1 MANTAL
7 RRGSQEDG
15 NSDYFTGCPI
25 GGGFIW
31 YGLPTKIPSNCRVCD
46 NSTLAISSFAKLYE
60 NLDGAW
66 GESGGNMNIPD
77 LRGRF
82 PRGVDSGAG
91 NDPDRLT
98 RTGPNMGQNTADTVG
113 SVQDDINK
121 SHDHFVATTIGGGEI
136 LNSDLSATTRIARN
150 GGGSGLY
157 QGYQLKASTGSADVG
172 QTSAT
177 VGSESRPKNAN
188 VYFVIRVE

>member
-7 RRGSQEDG
+7 RRGSQEEG

-31 YGLPTKIPSNCRVCD
+31 YGLPTKIPSNCRICD

-82 PRGVDSGAG
+82 PRGVDGGAG

-113 SVQDDINK
+113 SVQADAMQNITGNV
-121 SHDHFVATTIGGGEI
+121 SGGRSLTVAGPAGAFATSLNNSAGPDNGTAGEI
-136 LNSDLSATTRIARN
+136 NISFDASRVARTSTETRP
-150 GGGSGLY
+150 
-157 QGYQLKASTGSADVG
+157 Q
-172 QTSAT
+172 
-177 VGSESRPKNAN
+177 NAN